1 MSKSQSVGVAMSTF
15 NGAKYL
21 IPQIE
26 SILAQDHQNLTL
38 VVRDDGSMDDTVEIL
53 KRYAER
59 GKLELIQGENVGV
72 VRSFIELIGLM
83 AERFDYIALC
93 DQDDVWYKNK
103 ISRAV
108 SILENRDLC
117 QPQLYCSEYMFCD
130 ESLNPVARSKL
141 NCRGVSFNTMLYENR
156 ASGNTMLMNSTLA
169 RIVKECGSDDV
180 YCHDWWIALV
190 ATSLGSLYFDN
201 FTSLDYRRIGNNA
214 SPTGSTGLPLLRY
227 RVHTFLENGE
237 LECITRQLRKLYV
250 SFHTSLDMDKCEILK
265 LFLEGGRLRKFLFPH
280 RLRQTVAGE
289 FALRLL
295 FLFGEL

>member
-1 MSKSQSVGVAMSTF
+1 MSKSPSVGIAMSTF

-26 SILAQDHQNLTL
+26 SIFAQDYQNLTL
-38 VVRDDGSMDDTVEIL
+38 VVRDDGSKDDTVDIL
-53 KRYAER
+53 KRYAGQGR
-59 GKLELIQGENVGV
+59 LELIQGENVGV
-72 VRSFIELIGLM
+72 VRSFIELIGSM
-83 AERFDYIALC
+83 ADRFDYIALC
-93 DQDDVWYKNK
+93 DQDDVWYRNK

-108 SILENRDLC
+108 SILEKRDSY

-130 ESLNPVARSKL
+130 ESLRPAARSKL

-156 ASGNTMLMNSTLA
+156 ASGNTMLMNRALA
-169 RIVKECGSDDV
+169 RIVKECGPDDV

-190 ATSLGSLYFDN
+190 ATSLGSLYFDD
-201 FTSLDYRRIGNNA
+201 FASLDYRRIGNNA

-227 RVHTFLENGE
+227 RVRTFLENGE

-250 SFHTSLDMDKCEILK
+250 SFHSSLDMDKCEILK

-280 RLRQTVAGE
+280 RLRQTIAGE
-289 FALRLL
+289 FAVRLL
-295 FLFGEL
+295 FLFGVL